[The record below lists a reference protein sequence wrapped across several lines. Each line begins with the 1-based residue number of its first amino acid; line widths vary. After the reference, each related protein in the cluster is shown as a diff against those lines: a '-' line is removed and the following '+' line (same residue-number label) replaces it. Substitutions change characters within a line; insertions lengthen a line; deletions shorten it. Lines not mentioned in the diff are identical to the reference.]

1 MEKEEKSKWKTVIW
15 VLLSLLIAAYVL
27 SSLISV
33 MLGEVEQYGNVAVI
47 PIKGIIL
54 TGSSDGVFSSTIAD
68 SSDIVGYIEEAS
80 ETPGIAAIILEIDSP
95 GGAPVASDE
104 IATALQKSNKTS
116 VALIREIGTSGAY
129 WLASATDHIV
139 ANRMSLTGSIGVI
152 GSYLDFSG
160 FINDW
165 NISYERLVGGKY
177 KDAGTPLRSL
187 SDDERAMFQKKIDLL
202 HQEFKDIVMKNRK
215 MSQSQINNIAEGEFY
230 LGSEAKGLGLIDEIG
245 GKDEAIRYIE
255 ENLNITAKTVRYE
268 HKPGLIE
275 VLSGIINQ
283 RSYYIG
289 KGMADANIGMVR

>member
-80 ETPGIAAIILEIDSP
+80 ETPGIAAIILEI
-95 GGAPVASDE
+95 
-104 IATALQKSNKTS
+104 
-116 VALIREIGTSGAY
+116 GTSGAY
-129 WLASATDHIV
+129 WIASATDHIV